1 MTIRIVKKF
10 FIKILLYSLPLVMQA
25 QTVVWKMRPA
35 DYDKIERINANL
47 LMVSRNGKIGL
58 VNSDGNIVASL
69 VNEAITDYYE
79 HKAILTYNDGHGE
92 RITGSL
98 TDNGKYYGYANK
110 FYALNG
116 QKFFSD
122 GLLSV
127 ADENGNLGYI
137 DIAGNQVVGFDG
149 KYSRIKP
156 FSEGYAAV
164 MKGKKYI
171 LIDKFGDVVRFTYGG
186 SGVGAAI
193 GGCTNVYDGKCYVY
207 DEYGGSDRSFFI
219 YNTRERGTLKKT
231 ARVRNTAM
239 DYLFCYQSVS
249 GRSKVIPY
257 EQRKPYVGIQ
267 GINPV
272 FYSGLYGY
280 QKNGKTILPSQLT
293 NATAF
298 MDGEAIV
305 EISGMKGILKFVDG
319 ESFSVSASKDSYKF
333 YAGDNV
339 TVSFSVYIPSV
350 WRNKQVSVEVK
361 GEGGTVQRV
370 SGKDNDYS
378 FAVSPS
384 SSSQREFSVAIYGER
399 LKLYEGILSY
409 TFVKKE
415 KCSECGK
422 DKDLC
427 EYKGHHPPKRTS
439 KEKSRIEVKTEKEKV
454 CETCGKKI
462 SECKYQG
469 VH

>member
-1 MTIRIVKKF
+1 MSKMMWKYIFGMLLCSMT
-10 FIKILLYSLPLVMQA
+10 LAMQG
-25 QTVVWKMRPA
+25 QTVVWKMQPA
-35 DYDKIERINANL
+35 EYNEIVRLSANI

-58 VNSDGNIVASL
+58 ASSDGSIVASL
-69 VNEAITDYYE
+69 VNEGITDYYE

-92 RITGSL
+92 RVTGSL
-98 TDNGKYYGYANK
+98 TDDGKYYGYAKK

-127 ADENGNLGYI
+127 ADERGSLGYI

-164 MKGKKYI
+164 MKGKRYI

-219 YNTRERGTLKKT
+219 YDTKERGTLKKT
-231 ARVRNTAM
+231 SRVKNTAM

-267 GINPV
+267 GIKPV
-272 FYSGLYGY
+272 FSNSLYGY
-280 QKNGKTILPSQLT
+280 QKDGKTILPYQLS
-293 NATAF
+293 NATPF

-305 EISGMKGILKFVDG
+305 EIGGLKGILKFVDG
-319 ESFSVSASKDSYKF
+319 ESFSVSASKDSYTF
-333 YAGDNV
+333 YAGNNV
-339 TVSFSVYIPSV
+339 TVSFSVNVPTV

-361 GEGGTVQRV
+361 DERGVVQRV
-370 SGKDNDYS
+370 SSKDNYYS
-378 FAVSPS
+378 FVISPS
-384 SSSQREFSVAIYGER
+384 LSSRGEYSVAIYGER
-399 LKLYEGILSY
+399 LKLYEGVLSY
-409 TFVKKE
+409 KFMKKE
-415 KCSECGK
+415 RCPICGK
-422 DKDLC
+422 DKDQC
-427 EYKGHHPPKRTS
+427 EYKGSHPSQGSVSSREKPHH
-439 KEKSRIEVKTEKEKV
+439 EVKTEKI